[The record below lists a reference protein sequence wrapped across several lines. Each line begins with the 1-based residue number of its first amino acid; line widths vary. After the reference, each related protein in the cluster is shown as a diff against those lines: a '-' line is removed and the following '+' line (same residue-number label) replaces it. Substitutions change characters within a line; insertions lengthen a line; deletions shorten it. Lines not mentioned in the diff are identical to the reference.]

1 MKKRERKLRFRA
13 AKKLSFI
20 NSKMLDIQK
29 ILSKYEKIT
38 MEIHDDVDYRVWCK
52 IGNSLFPLEQ
62 IFQNIYSEV
71 IRRIQEIT
79 KD

>member
-13 AKKLSFI
+13 AKKLASI
-20 NSKMLDIQK
+20 NSKMLDIQR

-38 MEIHDDVDYRVWCK
+38 MEIRDDVDYRVWCK
-52 IGNSLFPLEQ
+52 IGDTLFPLEQ
-62 IFQNIYSEV
+62 IVQNIRPEM